1 MVCPLILQGMD
12 WGKEKGVSGMLK
24 LWPVLAQFTAPELWV
39 QAEYL
44 VRILVAA
51 CLGLLIGSERKNRNK
66 SAGIRTH
73 VIVALGAA
81 LIMVVSKYGFTDVEK
96 VDSARVAAQVV
107 SGVGFLGA
115 GVIFV
120 RNNLVNG
127 LTTAAGIWATAG
139 VGLALGA
146 GMYVVGI
153 SSALLVL
160 LIQFVMHRIAYFA
173 DVASGGLIRMTLVKQ
188 EGIVQ
193 SMEDYLQHEKLSVV
207 SVKINKT
214 KKDEVKLE
222 FDVVFPP
229 GYQKTKLLARLVE
242 MDEVLAVSE

>member
-1 MVCPLILQGMD
+1 MEMLEMGIGYLKELNGLSITLRVLLAVVCGGVIGLERGRAHQPAGMRTY
-12 WGKEKGVSGMLK
+12 ML
-24 LWPVLAQFTAPELWV
+24 VCMG
-39 QAEYL
+39 
-44 VRILVAA
+44 AA
-51 CLGLLIGSERKNRNK
+51 VVMATGHYMYDVFQTGDPAR
-66 SAGIRTH
+66 
-73 VIVALGAA
+73 LGA
-81 LIMVVSKYGFTDVEK
+81 
-96 VDSARVAAQVV
+96 QVI
-107 SGVGFLGA
+107 SGIGFLGA
-115 GVIFV
+115 GAIFV

-160 LIQFVMHRIAYFA
+160 LIQFVMHRVAYFA
-173 DVASGGLIRMTLVKQ
+173 DVASGGLIRMTLVKR

-193 SMEDYLQHEKLSVV
+193 SMEDYLQREKLSVI

-229 GYQKTKLLARLVE
+229 GYKKTKLLARLVE
-242 MDEVLAVSE
+242 MDDVLAVSE

>member
-1 MVCPLILQGMD
+1 
-12 WGKEKGVSGMLK
+12 MLK

-39 QAEYL
+39 QVEYL
-44 VRILVAA
+44 VRIFVAA

-81 LIMVVSKYGFTDVEK
+81 LIMVVSKYGFMDVEK
-96 VDSARVAAQVV
+96 ADAARVAAQVV
-107 SGVGFLGA
+107 SGIGFLGA

-120 RNNLVNG
+120 RNNLVTG

-160 LIQFVMHRIAYFA
+160 LIQFVMHRVAYFA
-173 DVASGGLIRMTLVKQ
+173 DVASGGLIRMTLVKR

-193 SMEDYLQHEKLSVV
+193 SMEDYLQREKLSVI

-229 GYQKTKLLARLVE
+229 GYKKTKLLARLVE
-242 MDEVLAVSE
+242 MDDVLAVSE

>member
-1 MVCPLILQGMD
+1 
-12 WGKEKGVSGMLK
+12 MLK
-24 LWPVLAQFTAPELWV
+24 LWPILAQFTAPELWV
-39 QAEYL
+39 QVEYL

-81 LIMVVSKYGFTDVEK
+81 LIMVVSKYGFMDVEK
-96 VDSARVAAQVV
+96 ADAARVAAQVV
-107 SGVGFLGA
+107 SGIGFLGA

-139 VGLALGA
+139 VGLALGS

-160 LIQFVMHRIAYFA
+160 FVQFVMHRIAYFA
-173 DVASGGLIRMTLVKQ
+173 DVASGGLIRMTLVKR

-193 SMEDYLQHEKLSVV
+193 SMEDYLQREKLSVI

-229 GYQKTKLLARLVE
+229 GYKKTKLLARLVE
-242 MDEVLAVSE
+242 MDDVLAVSE

>member
-1 MVCPLILQGMD
+1 M
-12 WGKEKGVSGMLK
+12 
-24 LWPVLAQFTAPELWV
+24 
-39 QAEYL
+39 
-44 VRILVAA
+44 
-51 CLGLLIGSERKNRNK
+51 
-66 SAGIRTH
+66 
-73 VIVALGAA
+73 
-81 LIMVVSKYGFTDVEK
+81 DVEK
-96 VDSARVAAQVV
+96 ADAARVAAQVV
-107 SGVGFLGA
+107 SGIGFLGA

-139 VGLALGA
+139 VGLALGS

-160 LIQFVMHRIAYFA
+160 FIQFVMHRIAYFA
-173 DVASGGLIRMTLVKQ
+173 DVASGGLIRMTLVKR

-193 SMEDYLQHEKLSVV
+193 SMEDYLQREKLSVI

-229 GYQKTKLLARLVE
+229 GYKKTKLLARLVE
-242 MDEVLAVSE
+242 MDDVLAVSE

>member
-1 MVCPLILQGMD
+1 
-12 WGKEKGVSGMLK
+12 
-24 LWPVLAQFTAPELWV
+24 
-39 QAEYL
+39 
-44 VRILVAA
+44 
-51 CLGLLIGSERKNRNK
+51 
-66 SAGIRTH
+66 
-73 VIVALGAA
+73 
-81 LIMVVSKYGFTDVEK
+81 MVVSKYGFMDVEK
-96 VDSARVAAQVV
+96 ADAARVAAQVV
-107 SGVGFLGA
+107 SGIGFLGA

-173 DVASGGLIRMTLVKQ
+173 DVASGGLIRMTLVKR

-193 SMEDYLQHEKLSVV
+193 SMEDYLQREKLSVI

-229 GYQKTKLLARLVE
+229 GYKKTKLLARLVE
-242 MDEVLAVSE
+242 MDDVLAVSE

>member
-1 MVCPLILQGMD
+1 
-12 WGKEKGVSGMLK
+12 MLK

-39 QAEYL
+39 QVEYL
-44 VRILVAA
+44 VRIFVAA
-51 CLGLLIGSERKNRNK
+51 CLGLLIGSERKNRTK
-66 SAGIRTH
+66 SAGIRTP
-73 VIVALGAA
+73 VIVAVGAA
-81 LIMVVSKYGFTDVEK
+81 LIMVVSKYGFMDVEK
-96 VDSARVAAQVV
+96 ADAARVAAQVV
-107 SGVGFLGA
+107 SGIGFLGA

-160 LIQFVMHRIAYFA
+160 LIQFVMHRVAYFA
-173 DVASGGLIRMTLVKQ
+173 DVASGGLIRMTLVKR

-193 SMEDYLQHEKLSVV
+193 SMEDYLQREKLSVI

-229 GYQKTKLLARLVE
+229 GYKKTKLLARLVE
-242 MDEVLAVSE
+242 MDDVLAVSE

>member
-1 MVCPLILQGMD
+1 
-12 WGKEKGVSGMLK
+12 MLK

-73 VIVALGAA
+73 VIVALGAE

-160 LIQFVMHRIAYFA
+160 IIQFVMHRIAYFA

-193 SMEDYLQHEKLSVV
+193 SMEDYLQREKLSVV

-229 GYQKTKLLARLVE
+229 GYQKSRLLARLVE

>member
-1 MVCPLILQGMD
+1 
-12 WGKEKGVSGMLK
+12 MLK

-39 QAEYL
+39 QVEYL
-44 VRILVAA
+44 VRIFVAA

-81 LIMVVSKYGFTDVEK
+81 LIMVVSKYGFMDVEK
-96 VDSARVAAQVV
+96 ADAARVAAQVV
-107 SGVGFLGA
+107 SGIGFLGT

-139 VGLALGA
+139 VGLALGS

-160 LIQFVMHRIAYFA
+160 FIQFVMHRIAYFA
-173 DVASGGLIRMTLVKQ
+173 DVASGGLIRMTLVKR

-193 SMEDYLQHEKLSVV
+193 SMEDYLQREKLSVI

-229 GYQKTKLLARLVE
+229 GYKKTKLLARLVE
-242 MDEVLAVSE
+242 MDDVLAVSE

>member
-1 MVCPLILQGMD
+1 M
-12 WGKEKGVSGMLK
+12 
-24 LWPVLAQFTAPELWV
+24 
-39 QAEYL
+39 
-44 VRILVAA
+44 
-51 CLGLLIGSERKNRNK
+51 
-66 SAGIRTH
+66 
-73 VIVALGAA
+73 
-81 LIMVVSKYGFTDVEK
+81 
-96 VDSARVAAQVV
+96 AAQVV
-107 SGVGFLGA
+107 SGIGFLGA

-139 VGLALGA
+139 VGLALGS

-160 LIQFVMHRIAYFA
+160 FIQFVMHRIAYFA
-173 DVASGGLIRMTLVKQ
+173 DVASGGLIRMTLVKR

-193 SMEDYLQHEKLSVV
+193 SMEDYLQREKLSVI

-229 GYQKTKLLARLVE
+229 GYKKTKLLARLVE
-242 MDEVLAVSE
+242 MDDVLAVSE

>member
-1 MVCPLILQGMD
+1 MPPVWQRRLSA
-12 WGKEKGVSGMLK
+12 VS
-24 LWPVLAQFTAPELWV
+24 AFWV
-39 QAEYL
+39 P
-44 VRILVAA
+44 
-51 CLGLLIGSERKNRNK
+51 
-66 SAGIRTH
+66 
-73 VIVALGAA
+73 
-81 LIMVVSKYGFTDVEK
+81 
-96 VDSARVAAQVV
+96 
-107 SGVGFLGA
+107 

-139 VGLALGA
+139 VGLALGS

-160 LIQFVMHRIAYFA
+160 FVQFVMHRIAYFA
-173 DVASGGLIRMTLVKQ
+173 DVASGGLIRMTLVKR

-193 SMEDYLQHEKLSVV
+193 SMEDYLQREKLSVI

-229 GYQKTKLLARLVE
+229 GYKKTKLLARLVE
-242 MDEVLAVSE
+242 MDDVLAVSE

>member
-1 MVCPLILQGMD
+1 
-12 WGKEKGVSGMLK
+12 MLK

-39 QAEYL
+39 QVEYL
-44 VRILVAA
+44 VRIFVAA

-81 LIMVVSKYGFTDVEK
+81 LIMVVSKYGFMDVEK
-96 VDSARVAAQVV
+96 ADAARVAAQVV
-107 SGVGFLGA
+107 SGIGFLGA

-127 LTTAAGIWATAG
+127 LTTAAGIWVTAG

-160 LIQFVMHRIAYFA
+160 LIQFVMHRVAYFA
-173 DVASGGLIRMTLVKQ
+173 DVASGGLIRMTLVKR

-193 SMEDYLQHEKLSVV
+193 SMEDYLQREKLSVI

-229 GYQKTKLLARLVE
+229 GYKKTKLLARLVE
-242 MDEVLAVSE
+242 MDDVLAVSE

>member
-1 MVCPLILQGMD
+1 
-12 WGKEKGVSGMLK
+12 MLK

-39 QAEYL
+39 QVEYL
-44 VRILVAA
+44 VRIFVAA

-73 VIVALGAA
+73 VIVA
-81 LIMVVSKYGFTDVEK
+81 
-96 VDSARVAAQVV
+96 
-107 SGVGFLGA
+107 LGA

-160 LIQFVMHRIAYFA
+160 LIQFVMHRVAYFA
-173 DVASGGLIRMTLVKQ
+173 DVASGGLIRMTLVKR

-193 SMEDYLQHEKLSVV
+193 SMEDYLQREKLSVI

-229 GYQKTKLLARLVE
+229 GYKKTKLLARLVE
-242 MDEVLAVSE
+242 MDDVLAVSE

>member
-1 MVCPLILQGMD
+1 
-12 WGKEKGVSGMLK
+12 MLK
-24 LWPVLAQFTAPELWV
+24 LWPVLAQFTAPELWIQV
-39 QAEYL
+39 EYL
-44 VRILVAA
+44 VRIFVAA
-51 CLGLLIGSERKNRNK
+51 CLGILIGSERKNRNK

-81 LIMVVSKYGFTDVEK
+81 LIMVVSKYGFMDVEK
-96 VDSARVAAQVV
+96 ADAARVAAQVV
-107 SGVGFLGA
+107 SGIGFLGA

-173 DVASGGLIRMTLVKQ
+173 DVASGGLIRMTLVKR

-193 SMEDYLQHEKLSVV
+193 SMEDYLQREKLSVI

-229 GYQKTKLLARLVE
+229 GYKKTKLLARLVE
-242 MDEVLAVSE
+242 MDDVLAVSE

>member
-1 MVCPLILQGMD
+1 
-12 WGKEKGVSGMLK
+12 MLK

-39 QAEYL
+39 QVEYL
-44 VRILVAA
+44 VRIFVAA

-81 LIMVVSKYGFTDVEK
+81 LIVVVSKYGFMDVEK
-96 VDSARVAAQVV
+96 ADAARVAAQVV
-107 SGVGFLGA
+107 SGIGFLGA

-173 DVASGGLIRMTLVKQ
+173 DVASGGLIRMTLVKR

-193 SMEDYLQHEKLSVV
+193 SMEDYLQREKLSVI

-229 GYQKTKLLARLVE
+229 GYKKTKLLARLVE
-242 MDEVLAVSE
+242 MDDVLAVSE

>member
-1 MVCPLILQGMD
+1 
-12 WGKEKGVSGMLK
+12 MLK

-39 QAEYL
+39 QVEYL
-44 VRILVAA
+44 VRIFVAA

-81 LIMVVSKYGFTDVEK
+81 LIMVVSKDGFMDVEK
-96 VDSARVAAQVV
+96 ADAARVAAQVV
-107 SGVGFLGA
+107 SGIGFLGA

-160 LIQFVMHRIAYFA
+160 LIQFVMHRVAYFA
-173 DVASGGLIRMTLVKQ
+173 DVASGGLIRMTLVKR

-193 SMEDYLQHEKLSVV
+193 SMEDYLQREKLSVI

-229 GYQKTKLLARLVE
+229 GYKKTKLLARLVE
-242 MDEVLAVSE
+242 MDDVLAVSE

>member
-1 MVCPLILQGMD
+1 
-12 WGKEKGVSGMLK
+12 MLK
-24 LWPVLAQFTAPELWV
+24 LWPMMAQFTGPELWI

-44 VRILVAA
+44 LRILIAA

-96 VDSARVAAQVV
+96 VASARLAAQVV

-153 SSALLVL
+153 SSALLIL
-160 LIQFVMHRIAYFA
+160 FIQFIMHRIAYFA
-173 DVASGGLIRMTLVKQ
+173 DVASGGLIRMTLVKR

-193 SMEDYLQHEKLSVV
+193 SMEDYLQNEKLSVV

-229 GYQKTKLLARLVE
+229 GYQKTRLLARLVE
-242 MDEVLAVSE
+242 MDDVLAVSE

>member
-1 MVCPLILQGMD
+1 
-12 WGKEKGVSGMLK
+12 MLK
-24 LWPVLAQFTAPELWV
+24 LWPILAQFTAPELWV
-39 QAEYL
+39 QVEYL
-44 VRILVAA
+44 VRIFVAA

-81 LIMVVSKYGFTDVEK
+81 LIMVVSKYGFMDVEK
-96 VDSARVAAQVV
+96 ADAARVAAQVV
-107 SGVGFLGA
+107 SGIGFLGA

-160 LIQFVMHRIAYFA
+160 LIQFVMHRVAYFA
-173 DVASGGLIRMTLVKQ
+173 DVASGGLIRMTLVKR

-193 SMEDYLQHEKLSVV
+193 SMEDYLQREKLSVI

-229 GYQKTKLLARLVE
+229 GYKKTKLLARLVE
-242 MDEVLAVSE
+242 MDDVLAVSE

>member
-1 MVCPLILQGMD
+1 
-12 WGKEKGVSGMLK
+12 MLK

-39 QAEYL
+39 QVEYL
-44 VRILVAA
+44 VRIFVAA

-81 LIMVVSKYGFTDVEK
+81 LIMVVSKYGFMDVEK
-96 VDSARVAAQVV
+96 ADAARVAAQVV
-107 SGVGFLGA
+107 SGIGFLGA

-127 LTTAAGIWATAG
+127 LTTAAGIWATAV
-139 VGLALGA
+139 VGLALGS

-160 LIQFVMHRIAYFA
+160 FIQFVMHRVAYFA
-173 DVASGGLIRMTLVKQ
+173 DVASGGLIRMTLVKR

-193 SMEDYLQHEKLSVV
+193 SMEDYLQREKLSVI

-229 GYQKTKLLARLVE
+229 GYKKTKLLARLVE
-242 MDEVLAVSE
+242 MDDVLAVSE

>member
-1 MVCPLILQGMD
+1 
-12 WGKEKGVSGMLK
+12 MLK

-160 LIQFVMHRIAYFA
+160 IIKFVMHRIAYFA

-193 SMEDYLQHEKLSVV
+193 SMEDYLQREKLSVV

-229 GYQKTKLLARLVE
+229 GYQKSRLLARLVE

>member
-1 MVCPLILQGMD
+1 
-12 WGKEKGVSGMLK
+12 MLK
-24 LWPVLAQFTAPELWV
+24 LWPILAQFTAPELWV
-39 QAEYL
+39 QVEYL
-44 VRILVAA
+44 VRIFVAA

-81 LIMVVSKYGFTDVEK
+81 LIMVVSKYGFMDVEK
-96 VDSARVAAQVV
+96 ADAARVAAQVV
-107 SGVGFLGA
+107 SGIGFLGA

-139 VGLALGA
+139 VGLALGS

-160 LIQFVMHRIAYFA
+160 FVQFVMHRIAYFA
-173 DVASGGLIRMTLVKQ
+173 DVASGGLIRMTLVKR

-193 SMEDYLQHEKLSVV
+193 SMEDYLQREKLSVI

-229 GYQKTKLLARLVE
+229 GYKKTKLLARLVE
-242 MDEVLAVSE
+242 MDDVLAVSE

>member
-1 MVCPLILQGMD
+1 
-12 WGKEKGVSGMLK
+12 MLK

-39 QAEYL
+39 QVEYL
-44 VRILVAA
+44 VRIFVAA
-51 CLGLLIGSERKNRNK
+51 CLGLLIGSERKKRNK

-81 LIMVVSKYGFTDVEK
+81 LIMVVSKYGFMDVEK
-96 VDSARVAAQVV
+96 ADAARVAAQVV
-107 SGVGFLGA
+107 SGIGFLGA

-139 VGLALGA
+139 VGLALGS

-160 LIQFVMHRIAYFA
+160 FVQFVMHRIAYFA
-173 DVASGGLIRMTLVKQ
+173 DVASGGLIRMTLVKR

-193 SMEDYLQHEKLSVV
+193 SMEDYLQREKLSVI

-229 GYQKTKLLARLVE
+229 GYKKTKLLARLVE
-242 MDEVLAVSE
+242 MDDVLAVSE

>member
-1 MVCPLILQGMD
+1 
-12 WGKEKGVSGMLK
+12 MLK

-39 QAEYL
+39 QVEYL
-44 VRILVAA
+44 VRIFVAA

-81 LIMVVSKYGFTDVEK
+81 LIMVVSKYGFMDVEK
-96 VDSARVAAQVV
+96 ADAARVAAQVV
-107 SGVGFLGA
+107 SGIGFLGA

-139 VGLALGA
+139 VGLALGS

-160 LIQFVMHRIAYFA
+160 FIQFVMHRIAYFA
-173 DVASGGLIRMTLVKQ
+173 DVASGGLIRMTLVKR

-193 SMEDYLQHEKLSVV
+193 SMEDYLQREKLSVI

-229 GYQKTKLLARLVE
+229 GYKKQNCWP
-242 MDEVLAVSE
+242 DW

>member
-1 MVCPLILQGMD
+1 
-12 WGKEKGVSGMLK
+12 MLK

-39 QAEYL
+39 QVEYL
-44 VRILVAA
+44 VRIFVAA

-81 LIMVVSKYGFTDVEK
+81 LIMVVSKYGFMDVEK
-96 VDSARVAAQVV
+96 ADAARVAAQVV
-107 SGVGFLGA
+107 SGIGFLGA

-160 LIQFVMHRIAYFA
+160 LIQFVMHRVAYFA
-173 DVASGGLIRMTLVKQ
+173 DVASGGLIRMTLVKR

-193 SMEDYLQHEKLSVV
+193 SMEDYLQREKLSVI
-207 SVKINKT
+207 SVK
-214 KKDEVKLE
+214 E
-222 FDVVFPP
+222 
-229 GYQKTKLLARLVE
+229 RR
-242 MDEVLAVSE
+242 SETGV

>member
-1 MVCPLILQGMD
+1 
-12 WGKEKGVSGMLK
+12 MLK

-39 QAEYL
+39 QVEYL
-44 VRILVAA
+44 VRIFVAA

-81 LIMVVSKYGFTDVEK
+81 LIMVVSKYGFMDVEK
-96 VDSARVAAQVV
+96 ADAARVAAQVV
-107 SGVGFLGA
+107 SGIGFLGA

-127 LTTAAGIWATAG
+127 LTTAAGIWATAD

-160 LIQFVMHRIAYFA
+160 LIQFVMHRVAYFA
-173 DVASGGLIRMTLVKQ
+173 DVASGGLIRMTLVKR

-193 SMEDYLQHEKLSVV
+193 SMEDYLQREKLSVI

-229 GYQKTKLLARLVE
+229 GYKKTKLLARLVE
-242 MDEVLAVSE
+242 MDDVLAVSE

>member
-1 MVCPLILQGMD
+1 
-12 WGKEKGVSGMLK
+12 MLK

-39 QAEYL
+39 QVEYL
-44 VRILVAA
+44 VRIFVAA

-81 LIMVVSKYGFTDVEK
+81 LIMVVSKYGFMDVEK
-96 VDSARVAAQVV
+96 ADAARVAAQVV
-107 SGVGFLGA
+107 SGIGFLGA

-173 DVASGGLIRMTLVKQ
+173 DVASGGLIRMTLVKR

-193 SMEDYLQHEKLSVV
+193 SMEEYLQREKLSVI

-229 GYQKTKLLARLVE
+229 GYKKTKLLARLVE
-242 MDEVLAVSE
+242 MDDVLAVSE

>member
-1 MVCPLILQGMD
+1 
-12 WGKEKGVSGMLK
+12 MLK

-39 QAEYL
+39 QVEYL
-44 VRILVAA
+44 VLIFVAA

-81 LIMVVSKYGFTDVEK
+81 LIMVVSKYGFMDVEK
-96 VDSARVAAQVV
+96 ADAARVAAQVV
-107 SGVGFLGA
+107 SGIGFLGA

-139 VGLALGA
+139 VGLALGS

-160 LIQFVMHRIAYFA
+160 FIQFVMHRIAYFA
-173 DVASGGLIRMTLVKQ
+173 DVASGGLIRMTLVKR

-193 SMEDYLQHEKLSVV
+193 SMEDYLQREKLSVI

-229 GYQKTKLLARLVE
+229 GYKKTKLLARLVE
-242 MDEVLAVSE
+242 MDDVLAVSE